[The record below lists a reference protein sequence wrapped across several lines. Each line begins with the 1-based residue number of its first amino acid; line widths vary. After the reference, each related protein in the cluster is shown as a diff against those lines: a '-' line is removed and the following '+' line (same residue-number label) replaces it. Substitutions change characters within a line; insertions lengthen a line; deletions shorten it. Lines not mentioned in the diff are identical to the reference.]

1 MQLLRALFSA
11 HIGGGANKFA
21 RSSVC
26 RKRTISH
33 NIANLVKHKLATCP
47 TEASRLKHGE
57 STIGLILLSRR
68 NSTLI
73 RNNWESYNSTN
84 YSDNTKSVIS
94 ETIHKYILETLRL
107 WDYWEHHPH
116 GSKGALNVPVCLGLE
131 IYLIKKGE
139 VQLLHFHRIATK
151 PDQTLFHKL
160 LATPLFSSCPHRLR
174 MEQRVDASLHQL
186 VGGAIFRVKCAANL
200 KSNAHWVWI
209 FPQVAILFN
218 KNLRFYS

>member
-33 NIANLVKHKLATCP
+33 NIANLVKHKLANWP

-131 IYLIKKGE
+131 IHLIKKVKCSCFTFIG
-139 VQLLHFHRIATK
+139 LRPNLA
-151 PDQTLFHKL
+151 TLFHKL

-174 MEQRVDASLHQL
+174 MEQCFDASLHQL

-200 KSNAHWVWI
+200 KSNAHRVWI
-209 FPQVAILFN
+209 FSSGGDSLR
-218 KNLRFYS
+218 KKLRFYS